1 MQRIHDIYR
10 PTEER
15 TRDWREVERML
26 SDEELKEQTTRCMN
40 CGQPFC
46 HAYGCPL
53 GNFVP
58 DQNRAVA
65 QGDWRRAY
73 ALLSMNSDFPEF
85 TSRICPALCEAS
97 CVHGLD
103 EEAVMVRQSEKRI
116 IETAFENGWVVPRP
130 PEKENGKSVA
140 VIGAGPAGLS
150 AAVTLRRNG
159 WRVTVYERRANI
171 GGLLRYG
178 IPCFKLDKALIDRRR
193 ALLEAEGIRFVTG
206 IEVGKDLSADW
217 LAKQNDAVIVAIG
230 TPAARDL
237 KIPGRELAG
246 VHLALELLEG
256 QNRFLTGELNA
267 PPINANGKDVLVI
280 GGGDTGSDCV
290 GTAIRHGAKSVT
302 QIEIMPKPP
311 DERDASTPWPLW
323 PYMLRTSSS
332 HKEGCER
339 RWNLNSLRFIGGS
352 DETASVQQ
360 QGGSVA
366 GVEVETVEWEFS
378 PEGRP
383 VKFHAV
389 PNTKE
394 TIKADLVFLAM
405 GFTGVP
411 KDHPIV
417 AQLGLAQTPRTAL
430 ISDAPRNIYCV
441 GDCASGASLVVR
453 ALASGKSIPLEES
466 IAKPCRRKGLS
477 M

>member
-26 SDEELKEQTTRCMN
+26 SDAELKEQTSRCMN

-53 GNFVP
+53 GNLVP

-65 QGDWRRAY
+65 QGNWKLAY
-73 ALLSMNSDFPEF
+73 ELLTVNSDFPEF

-116 IETAFENGWVVPRP
+116 IETAFENGWVVPHP
-130 PEKENGKSVA
+130 PQKENGKSVA

-150 AAVTLRRNG
+150 AAVTLRRKG
-159 WRVTVYERRANI
+159 WAVTVYERRANI

-178 IPCFKLDKALIDRRR
+178 IPCFKLDKALVDRRR
-193 ALLEAEGIRFVTG
+193 AILEAEGIRFVTG
-206 IEVGKDLSADW
+206 CEVGKDVSAEW

-237 KIPGRELAG
+237 KIPGRELSG

-256 QNRFLTGELNA
+256 QNRFLTGEIDA
-267 PPINANGKDVLVI
+267 PPINAKGKDVLVI

-290 GTAIRHGAKSVT
+290 GTSIRHGAKSVT

-311 DERDASTPWPLW
+311 ETRDPSTPWPLW
-323 PYMLRTSSS
+323 PYQLRTSSS

-339 RWNLNSLRFIGGS
+339 RWNLNSLRFVGGE

-360 QGGSVA
+360 QDGGVK

-389 PNTKE
+389 EGTKE
-394 TIKADLVFLAM
+394 IIKADLVFLAM
-405 GFTGVP
+405 GFTGVQP
-411 KDHPIV
+411 ENPIV
-417 AQLGLAQTPRTAL
+417 TQLGLSQTPRTAL
-430 ISDAPRNIYCV
+430 VPDPARNIYCV

-453 ALASGKSIPLEES
+453 ALASGKTVE
-466 IAKPCRRKGLS
+466 GL

>member
-10 PTEER
+10 PTDER
-15 TRDWREVERML
+15 KGDWREVERML
-26 SDEELKEQTTRCMN
+26 SDAELKEQTSRCMN

-53 GNFVP
+53 GNLVP

-65 QGDWRRAY
+65 QGNWKLAY
-73 ALLSMNSDFPEF
+73 ELLTVNSDFPEF

-116 IETAFENGWVVPRP
+116 IETAFENGWVVPHP
-130 PEKENGKSVA
+130 PQKENGKSVA

-150 AAVTLRRNG
+150 AAVTLRRKG
-159 WRVTVYERRANI
+159 WAVTVYERRANI

-178 IPCFKLDKALIDRRR
+178 IPCFKLDKALVDRRR
-193 ALLEAEGIRFVTG
+193 AILEAEGIRFVTG
-206 IEVGKDLSADW
+206 CEVGKDVSAEW

-237 KIPGRELAG
+237 KIPGRELSG

-256 QNRFLTGELNA
+256 QNRFLTGEIDA
-267 PPINANGKDVLVI
+267 PPINAKGKDVLVI

-290 GTAIRHGAKSVT
+290 GTSIRHGAKSVT

-311 DERDASTPWPLW
+311 ETRDPSTPWPLW
-323 PYMLRTSSS
+323 PYQLRTSSS

-339 RWNLNSLRFIGGS
+339 RWNLNSLRFVGGE

-360 QGGSVA
+360 QDGGVK

-389 PNTKE
+389 EGTKE
-394 TIKADLVFLAM
+394 IIKADLVFLAM
-405 GFTGVP
+405 GFTGVQP
-411 KDHPIV
+411 ENPIV
-417 AQLGLAQTPRTAL
+417 TQLGLSQTPRTAL
-430 ISDAPRNIYCV
+430 VPDPARNIYCV

-453 ALASGKSIPLEES
+453 ALASGKTVE
-466 IAKPCRRKGLS
+466 GL